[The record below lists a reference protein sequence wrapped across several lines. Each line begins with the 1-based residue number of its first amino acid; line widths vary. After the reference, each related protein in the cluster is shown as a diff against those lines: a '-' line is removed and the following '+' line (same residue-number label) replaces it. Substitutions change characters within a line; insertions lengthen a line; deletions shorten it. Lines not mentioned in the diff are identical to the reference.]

1 MTYSK
6 PCVFGELTL
15 VFSTNEKHPPSPD
28 YFASTGLY
36 KLDGLMMWLK
46 STNPESKAVIAA
58 ESRREIKMGNAS
70 SWRLQPPPGY
80 RALSDDPSA
89 SLTPDG
95 YYSAGTTACVKETIN
110 GVKYVVPGEKGYSS
124 DSALIGHMQTD
135 RPKTIIEKNTVMVA
149 PETTWHSYYKFLT
162 LESGE
167 EPGEVYVL
175 NLPLPV
181 VKGGD
186 LARPRITDPNNVP
199 SEQSPVIDREVIV
212 PCMAVKDRGKSLD
225 WILQNSPTYT
235 LRRRRS
241 YSLVATLDLRGS
253 SQGGDIRKKVA
264 WGVSKTQTET
274 YSQSTSVT
282 VGYESGIQIEGIG
295 GSKISASITQSMGY
309 EQSFS
314 TTDMRQEEVEVGGN
328 AGAGKVTAMYSER
341 HVVYAVRND
350 TDHTFCSDD
359 ERNVVAFNAGMRY
372 AIVDSSNSRGTEP
385 LWHGAGPQLEEAM
398 LAHYDGQV
406 PEGLIRATSAGAVHA
421 EVPTPDQLTGPHAPE
436 GAPKVPQQARSMDPE
451 RRISE
456 VAE

>member
-46 STNPESKAVIAA
+46 STNPESKAVVAA
-58 ESRREIKMGNAS
+58 EGRREIKMGNAT

-95 YYSAGTTACVKETIN
+95 YYGAGTTACVKETIN
-110 GVKYVVPGEKGYSS
+110 GVNYVVPGEKGYST
-124 DSALIGHMQTD
+124 DSALIGYLQTD
-135 RPKTIIEKNTVMVA
+135 RPKTMIEKNTVMVA
-149 PETTWHSYYKFLT
+149 PETTWHSYYRFLT

-167 EPGEVYVL
+167 EPGEVFVL

-212 PCMAVKDRGKSLD
+212 PCVAVKDRGKSLD
-225 WILQNSPTYT
+225 WILRNSPTYT

-282 VGYESGIQIEGIG
+282 VGYETGIQVEGIG

-309 EQSFS
+309 EQSSS
-314 TTDMRQEEVEVGGN
+314 TTDMHQEEVEVGGN
-328 AGAGKVTAMYSER
+328 AGAGLVTAMYSEK
-341 HVVYAVRND
+341 HAVYAVRND

-372 AIVDSSNSRGTEP
+372 AVVDSGGHVQTSPSQDEQDPR
-385 LWHGAGPQLEEAM
+385 A
-398 LAHYDGQV
+398 
-406 PEGLIRATSAGAVHA
+406 EGLIRATSAGTVTAQ
-421 EVPTPDQLTGPHAPE
+421 VPAPDQLTGPYAPE
-436 GAPKVPQQARSMDPE
+436 GAPKVPQQARSKDPH
-451 RRISE
+451 RTLSE
-456 VAE
+456 VAAEAEAAAE